1 VKKAILII
9 VLIGMLS
16 WAVYDLIVQKE
27 KHVLLPD
34 TSGEDTREEV
44 KKEEE
49 SNVVINQE
57 DELTDETSEKSTVGL
72 DIGDAA
78 PDFQLQLLT
87 GEQVKLSDYLG
98 KRVMVN
104 FWATWCPPCQAEM
117 PDMEKFYQSKDV
129 VILAVNLTQTEPNTQ
144 QVQDFV
150 NDFKLTFPILLD
162 KKIKVATTYQ
172 IRPIPTS
179 FMIDSN
185 GIIQHKAFGPMT
197 YDQMVQEFEKM
208 N

>member
-9 VLIGMLS
+9 VLIGMVS
-16 WAVYDLIVQKE
+16 WAVYDFVVQEE
-27 KHVLLPD
+27 KNELLPD
-34 TSGEDTREEV
+34 TSGDDTREEV
-44 KKEEE
+44 KKEDE
-49 SNVVINQE
+49 SNAVINQE
-57 DELTDETSEKSTVGL
+57 DERTAETSEIATVGL
-72 DIGDAA
+72 DIGDTA
-78 PDFQLQLLT
+78 PDFQLELLT
-87 GEQVKLSDYLG
+87 GKQVKLSDYRG

-150 NDFKLTFPILLD
+150 NDFNLTFPILLD

-179 FMIDSN
+179 FMMDSN